1 MTTPLNVSAV
11 LPRLNAALAAGKL
24 LVLWAEMPFP
34 PEAEAPPNAAARIAQ
49 WQRAASARPAL
60 PALPWSVWETP
71 PLPIL
76 SLDPSPRLAEA
87 FRMAGVP
94 LTVVAAR
101 RDVPVAGRHSLL
113 QLAGDLS
120 TRSGLWLAWTDV
132 RTARSDPDKAYLLQE
147 AARVA
152 RESVVL
158 VLAAQPGPD
167 FARLWDDLLAPTLR
181 AEAVYG
187 AGAASAA
194 WPAGISPVAGD
205 PAAWLGQLRRLTSEQ
220 TPPTPAGLERDLLRR
235 CRTALLRCAEL
246 ESNAALRAVFVTAEL
261 APFRNGLP
269 EAESKAARVDQ
280 TLAYLQSRQLRDGRA
295 VLPLFLAALAE
306 RYDPGDALHGELH
319 ALAQALTAGAPAATP
334 PTSAAPT
341 SAELRPRLVRFDDAE
356 LDALCLDHFP
366 AVYDKFGRGQRRDE
380 KINLLLDHCRRNPE
394 SGAQLTILL
403 AARQAAAIPPQS
415 PAAGRNLTPITPS
428 AALPTG
434 LIRQRWA
441 LLVGVDTYIDPA
453 FPRLKY
459 CTADV
464 LALQAA
470 LEAAGYTVVALHDNA
485 SAEHLRPTRDN
496 VEAEL
501 ARICQAA
508 GPDDLVWAH
517 FSCHG
522 KLVDGQPVLIT
533 REVRAPTL
541 ARKAL
546 PLAEV
551 ERELRGSQAR
561 RRVLTLDACHTGVEL
576 GRDLADPD
584 FIRNV
589 HELAEGFAL
598 LATST
603 SQQIAQEWDAQ
614 QHGVFTYFL
623 LEGLRSPALRGEKGF
638 VTVGDLALHTL
649 DNLRRWNVTHGGIL
663 QEPTARVEGLGDIIL
678 ADFRAAP
685 PANGNPGG
693 GRNGVAPNPFMP
705 LTGRVTDPAR
715 VFDRDRELRR
725 VVEFLQ
731 AGSSVALI
739 GPAAVGKSSLLTRLV
754 AELPERMGAPW
765 ETAYLDLQP
774 IYNEKEFFGAL
785 CDALSVATCRGY
797 PLHSALRERRI
808 VLAVDEVDKMT
819 WEGFSRSLRTELRGL
834 ACDGIAPLKLLL
846 AARQPLDVLFPDSEG
861 DTSPLANI
869 CLQVDVGPW
878 DEANARAFLIARLE
892 ATGVAFTEVEIA
904 RLIAASGGY
913 PQRLVQAA
921 YALFAQKAVM

>member
-1 MTTPLNVSAV
+1 MISTV

-60 PALPWSVWETP
+60 PAPSWPVWETP

-132 RTARSDPDKAYLLQE
+132 RTARNDPDKAYLLQE

-152 RESVVL
+152 REGVVL

-181 AEAVYG
+181 AEAVVALG
-187 AGAASAA
+187 PPKTTWPQGMLPIAGAAEA
-194 WPAGISPVAGD
+194 V
-205 PAAWLGQLRRLTSEQ
+205 LRGLAL
-220 TPPTPAGLERDLLRR
+220 PTPASPALALARRALAILETQAAGY
-235 CRTALLRCAEL
+235 TALTIPAHLQIEL
-246 ESNAALRAVFVTAEL
+246 EEKRREVVDLEARLNTPAPAAPAASGAAHVAYIEHAPNFAIGNGTPAVQSSTPSAPVSTAALR
-261 APFRNGLP
+261 
-269 EAESKAARVDQ
+269 Q
-280 TLAYLQSRQLRDGRA
+280 
-295 VLPLFLAALAE
+295 ALA
-306 RYDPGDALHGELH
+306 
-319 ALAQALTAGAPAATP
+319 
-334 PTSAAPT
+334 
-341 SAELRPRLVRFDDAE
+341 RFDDAE

-366 AVYDKFGRGQRRDE
+366 AVYDKFGPGQRRDE
-380 KINLLLDHCRRNPE
+380 KINLLLDHCRRHPE
-394 SGAQLTILL
+394 AGARLAALL
-403 AARQAAAIPPQS
+403 AAQQVEAAITPPAPS
-415 PAAGRNLTPITPS
+415 GGRNLTPITPP
-428 AALPTG
+428 AARPPG
-434 LIRQRWA
+434 PIRQRWA
-441 LLVGVDTYIDPA
+441 LLVGVDTYIDPV

-470 LEAAGYTVVALHDNA
+470 LEAAGYTVVALHDAA
-485 SAEHLRPTRDN
+485 SFEHLRPTRDN

-522 KLVDGQPVLIT
+522 KLVEGQPVLIT

-576 GRDLADPD
+576 GRDLGDPE
-584 FIRNV
+584 FIHNV
-589 HELAEGFAL
+589 YELAEGFAL
-598 LATST
+598 LAAST

-649 DNLRRWNVTHGGIL
+649 DSLRRWNVTHGGIL
-663 QEPTARVEGLGDIIL
+663 QEPTARVEGLGHIIL
-678 ADFRAAP
+678 ADFRA
-685 PANGNPGG
+685 PA
-693 GRNGVAPNPFMP
+693 
-705 LTGRVTDPAR
+705 
-715 VFDRDRELRR
+715 
-725 VVEFLQ
+725 
-731 AGSSVALI
+731 
-739 GPAAVGKSSLLTRLV
+739 
-754 AELPERMGAPW
+754 
-765 ETAYLDLQP
+765 
-774 IYNEKEFFGAL
+774 
-785 CDALSVATCRGY
+785 
-797 PLHSALRERRI
+797 
-808 VLAVDEVDKMT
+808 
-819 WEGFSRSLRTELRGL
+819 
-834 ACDGIAPLKLLL
+834 DG
-846 AARQPLDVLFPDSEG
+846 
-861 DTSPLANI
+861 
-869 CLQVDVGPW
+869 
-878 DEANARAFLIARLE
+878 
-892 ATGVAFTEVEIA
+892 
-904 RLIAASGGY
+904 
-913 PQRLVQAA
+913 
-921 YALFAQKAVM
+921 